1 MSNFS
6 YSNSNLSHRRIGNW
20 LLLEKLGS
28 GFSGAIYRAVNVH
41 TNPQQVVALKLQRKD
56 EACPTNK
63 YERYFYPILQGGVG
77 MPTLSGSGVDG
88 SWDYLALDLLGSS
101 LHSLF
106 WKSNKST
113 MDLRSVLCIGMQVL
127 VRLEHMHGR
136 GILHR
141 DIQLGNCVIGSPPN
155 EHIIY
160 MIDFGFSKQYIDP
173 RTNRHIP
180 DSKLKRDFIGNYW
193 FSSVNVHCRG
203 KVPSRRDDLEALALM
218 LIHLLTPGGLS
229 WTRNGVPKG
238 EIEHDRLKRIK
249 LMARPEDICRGMPDE
264 FEEFL
269 RYTRKLKFSEKPDYG
284 HWVEEFRE
292 VAKSHGFSESDAFT
306 WPPPPLPPKAYAVAP
321 SPRKAPVGKSSE
333 IAKVLNDLG
342 QLRLADTP
350 QVLGD
355 RKQIADAVQQ
365 AREAVNKP
373 SSDDTEKDVIVI
385 SSGDEEDST
394 KPIPKARRIY
404 LLRTKVSAATDNATL
419 SKLVLEFVEV
429 LEKTYS
435 KSLTVE
441 GFAFL
446 DTLYRQL
453 ADSSAPAH
461 PMRTS
466 KRSGSSTMESQ
477 DSDGLAKGRA
487 RRGRLVTLKGDVEKA
502 DTNGALAGLVK
513 GFGADIDSSKGKT
526 LPKTA
531 FEFLHALGTRL
542 KEVK

>member
-41 TNPQQVVALKLQRKD
+41 TKPQQVVALKLQRTD
-56 EACPTNK
+56 ESCPTNR
-63 YERYFYPILQGGVG
+63 YERFFYPILQGGFG
-77 MPTLSGSGVDG
+77 MPTLWGSGVDG

-113 MDLRSVLCIGMQVL
+113 MDLGSVLCIGMQVL
-127 VRLEHMHGR
+127 ARLEFMHGR

-141 DIQLGNCVIGSPPN
+141 DIQLGNCVVGLPPN
-155 EHIIY
+155 EQTIY

-173 RTNRHIP
+173 KTNRHIP
-180 DSKLKRDFIGNYW
+180 DSKVKRDFIGNYW

-229 WTRNGVPKG
+229 WTRKGVPKDN
-238 EIEHDRLKRIK
+238 IEHDRLKRTK
-249 LMARPEDICRGMPDE
+249 LAARPEDICRGMPDE

-269 RYTRKLKFSEKPDYG
+269 RYCRKLKFAETPDYG
-284 HWVEEFRE
+284 HWIDEFRG
-292 VAKSHGFSESDAFT
+292 VAKSHGFPESDAFV
-306 WPPPPLPPKAYAVAP
+306 WPPPPPPPKSHAVVP
-321 SPRKAPVGKSSE
+321 SPRKEPANTGAE
-333 IAKVLNDLG
+333 IAKVLDDLG
-342 QLRLADTP
+342 QLRLEETP
-350 QVLGD
+350 KVLGD
-355 RKQIADAVQQ
+355 RIRIANAVQQ

-373 SSDDTEKDVIVI
+373 TSDDKEVIVI
-385 SSGDEEDST
+385 SSEDEDDST

-419 SKLVLEFVEV
+419 SKLLLEFVEV

-446 DTLYRQL
+446 DTLYKQL
-453 ADSSAPAH
+453 ADPSVFVQ

-466 KRSGSSTMESQ
+466 KRSGGSANDAAET
-477 DSDGLAKGRA
+477 DALAKGRA
-487 RRGRLVTLKGDVEKA
+487 RRGRLAMLKEDVEKA
-502 DTNGALAGLVK
+502 QTNRVLAGLVK
-513 GFGADIDSSKGKT
+513 AFGTEIDSSKGKT

-531 FEFLHALGTRL
+531 FEFLHALGARL
-542 KEVK
+542 QEIK